1 MASKYASGE
10 RDSIKSI
17 LNQKDALENIKDLKG
32 LLSTLSY
39 VVFIL
44 NTKRQIVYANDLL
57 LKKLGISEGLN
68 VSGARPGEVFAC
80 IHSND
85 KPEGC
90 GTSEFCRYCNI
101 VNVILNAGSGNVPN
115 TEEARVVV
123 NKNGVREQLDLE
135 VSASP
140 FYFAENEYIVFS
152 VQDITDKKRKE
163 ILERTF
169 FHDIIN
175 LAGSLDGI
183 MELMGEMTCEEREK
197 FILTARRI
205 SNSLIDEIL
214 AQQELSKAESNELKV
229 NPEAYELN
237 ELIRDS
243 IAKIQFHEVAKD
255 LKIRFIEANDSYG
268 IITDKVLLN
277 RILINMMKNALEA
290 SKQINSQI
298 TVLARKKSNAFEISV
313 HNNTLMSDRVQKQ
326 VFQRS
331 FSTKGI
337 GRGIGTYSM
346 KLLGERYLKGAVDFV
361 SNKKEGTIFKLVLPL
376 NLND

>member
-346 KLLGERYLKGAVDFV
+346 KLLGERYLKGTVDFV